1 MGKTYRRHYLLA
13 SLGYDEDMPNY
24 MKKTNFSECKKHGK
38 NLIVKN
44 RFKLNKLNTDFD
56 SSEFTPSTIKNSV
69 KQIVT
74 KNITE
79 NYHDFDV
86 TVDDLKMNGLLLK
99 NFVNP
104 TMNECMIA
112 LKQNP
117 DALIYVKNPN
127 EQIYMEAVK
136 RKGLVLQYIS
146 NPSEKVCFTALNQNP
161 LALQFIV
168 NQTDEMIK
176 FAIKK
181 SPFAT
186 TMIKKPSKELY
197 YILIKENVN
206 SYMYMDLAYTDD
218 TFIDIALESL
228 INKNGM
234 MLEKFFKIQTF
245 KLCEIAIE
253 QNPNAIM
260 YVNYALFTTK
270 QVNQLCKSAII
281 KNPMVLQYITKA
293 HNNNVIKIN
302 IGELSKLA
310 LQLNGMSLK
319 YLCDCQQRYDWIKI
333 AINNN
338 PNAYEY
344 IKDMYFKFIFNESA
358 YIKLENKIDDC
369 AVCYSSETHFVKYFK
384 CNHLFCRD
392 CIYNTD
398 DIQACPLC
406 RERRVR
412 KVPGLYMN

>member
-1 MGKTYRRHYLLA
+1 MGKTYRRNYLLA
-13 SLGYDEDMPNY
+13 SLGYVEDMPNY

-38 NLIVKN
+38 NLVVKN
-44 RFKLNKLNTDFD
+44 RFKLNQSNTDVD
-56 SSEFTPSTIKNSV
+56 SSTEFTPSIIKNSV
-69 KQIVT
+69 KQTLI

-79 NYHDFDV
+79 NYHDSDV
-86 TVDDLKMNGLLLK
+86 TVDDLKRNGLLLK
-99 NFVNP
+99 NFINP

-206 SYMYMDLAYTDD
+206 SYMYMDLKYTDVE
-218 TFIDIALESL
+218 FIDIAWEFV
-228 INKNGM
+228 INKDGM
-234 MLEKFFKIQTF
+234 VLKKCIKQTF

-270 QVNQLCKSAII
+270 QVNQLCKSAIL
-281 KNPMVLQYITKA
+281 KNPMVLQYITNA
-293 HNNNVIKIN
+293 HNNNIIKIN
-302 IGELSKLA
+302 IRELSKLA
-310 LQLNGMSLK
+310 LQLNGMAIK
-319 YLCDCQQRYDWIKI
+319 YLCDCQQSYDLIKI

-338 PNAYEY
+338 PNAYEF
-344 IKDMYFKFIFNESA
+344 IKDMYFKFLFNESA
-358 YIKLENKIDDC
+358 YIRLENKIDDC
-369 AVCYSSETHFVKYFK
+369 AVCYSSESHFVKYFK

-412 KVPGLYMN
+412 KVPGLYTN